1 MNPEQFIQ
9 QTLTDIK
16 VKLEGEFKENF
27 TRKAFFDEKWKTPKF
42 SNSRGSMMLRS
53 GNLRNSIISKIQGN
67 SIIFSSSMP
76 YADIHNNGGEI
87 KVTPKMKKYFWA
99 MYLQSTGAMGKRKN
113 GELRQDKRNR
123 MLSAQAQMYKILAL
137 KKVGETI
144 KIEKRQFIGH
154 HEKADTFIKE
164 IINHNLEELKKEM
177 DKLIKRK

>member
-27 TRKAFFDEKWKTPKF
+27 TRKAFFDEMWKTPKF
-42 SNSRGSMMLRS
+42 PNSRGSMMLRS

-99 MYLQSTGAMGKRKN
+99 KHIEAKN
-113 GELRQDKRNR
+113 AKKHTIAEQWK
-123 MLSAQAQMYKILAL
+123 ALAL